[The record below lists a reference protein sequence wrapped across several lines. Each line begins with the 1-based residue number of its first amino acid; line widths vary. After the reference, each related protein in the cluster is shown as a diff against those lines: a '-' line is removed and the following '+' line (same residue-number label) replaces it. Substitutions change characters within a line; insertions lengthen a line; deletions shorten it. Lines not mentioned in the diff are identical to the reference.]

1 MQVKLWNRGDALDN
15 AEIFFTGSYEKIFSF
30 PLVSIRPDGK
40 HYGIIEGPTFF
51 TKVLHLFDGEKLIK
65 VDLPLLIDI
74 HGFFRDSLILTIQE
88 DWGVFR
94 SGSLLE
100 INVSSALTNSIN
112 EKDVTVIFEPDGK
125 RFIS

>member
-1 MQVKLWNRGDALDN
+1 M
-15 AEIFFTGSYEKIFSF
+15 
-30 PLVSIRPDGK
+30 
-40 HYGIIEGPTFF
+40 
-51 TKVLHLFDGEKLIK
+51 
-65 VDLPLLIDI
+65 IDI

-125 RFIS
+125 RFISRVSIGKNQLMVSMLENVNGKITRYVKNDDGWNSIDIEGFQNSTMNIYGQDVWSNNAFISVSNFRIFL